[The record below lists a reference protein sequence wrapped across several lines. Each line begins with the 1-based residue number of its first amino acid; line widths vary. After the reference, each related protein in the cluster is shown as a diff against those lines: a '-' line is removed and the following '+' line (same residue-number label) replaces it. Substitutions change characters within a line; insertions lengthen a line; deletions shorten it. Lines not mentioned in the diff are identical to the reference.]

1 MSYDTKSGQW
11 KCDCGAG
18 DHYSC
23 LCPAPTSAVFELV
36 LPARFAEYVS
46 GCNLLETKDPSRD
59 SDGDAV
65 LAAWAKATTRRG
77 QTVIPINMDEDG
89 RLVTGFFFDYADTV
103 VTGGTEDFTRNE
115 VIAARKV
122 VDRIVAIRRNYRE
135 VVRNRKQS

>member
-1 MSYDTKSGQW
+1 MSNSTD
-11 KCDCGAG
+11 
-18 DHYSC
+18 
-23 LCPAPTSAVFELV
+23 SATFELV

-77 QTVIPINMDEDG
+77 QTVIPIDMDEDG
-89 RLVTGFFFDYADTV
+89 RLVTAFFFAYADTV
-103 VTGGTEDFTRNE
+103 VLNGTECFTRGE
-115 VIAARKV
+115 VTGAQKTM
-122 VDRIVAIRRNYRE
+122 DRIVAIRRNYRE